1 MDLLQWVVAVSMV
14 LQGVAA
20 VLAVR
25 LIPLTGRRLAWSLVA
40 LAMLLMMAR
49 RGVSLLH
56 GLGVVSD
63 PVQHRGI
70 AESIALV
77 ISVLMVGGVYLARQ
91 IFLDRLEAQRDQ
103 HVSEAQ
109 FRTLAAA
116 TYDAIMVTDTDGR
129 VMYWNPAAERMF
141 GYSHREAVG
150 AMIGDL
156 IVPPDLQP
164 EADAFVAKFRDTYR
178 GAMAGRTVE
187 LPVRRK
193 DGHLFIAEHSMS
205 TVQVE
210 GVRYAIG
217 VIRDVSE
224 RKQAERRLAEQLDEL
239 QRFHRIA
246 VGRELRIREVS
257 EENRSLRQRLATL
270 EAALP
275 EADRKPLNR

>member
-1 MDLLQWVVAVSMV
+1 MDQLQWIIALSMV

-25 LIPLTGRRLAWSLVA
+25 LIPLTGRPLAWSLVA

-49 RGVSLLH
+49 RAFSLLH
-56 GLGVVSD
+56 GSGLVSD
-63 PVQHRGI
+63 PAQHVGI
-70 AESIALV
+70 SEIIAFV

-91 IFLDRLEAQRDQ
+91 VFLDRLEAQRGQ

-116 TYDAIMVTDTDGR
+116 AYDAIMVTDTDGR
-129 VMYWNPAAERMF
+129 VMYWNPAAERLF

-150 AMIGDL
+150 ATIGDL
-156 IVPPDLQP
+156 IVPTELQA

-193 DGHLFIAEHSMS
+193 DGHRFTAEHSIS

-224 RKQAERRLAEQLDEL
+224 RKRAERRIAEQLDEL

-246 VGRELRIREVS
+246 VGRELRIREVT
-257 EENRSLRQRLATL
+257 EENRALHQRLAEL

-275 EADRKPLNR
+275 HTDQKPLKH

>member
-20 VLAVR
+20 VLAAR
-25 LIPLTGRRLAWSLVA
+25 LIPLTGRPLAWSLVA

-56 GLGVVSD
+56 GLDVVPD
-63 PVQHRGI
+63 PAQHRGI
-70 AESIALV
+70 SETIALV

-91 IFLDRLEAQRDQ
+91 IFVDRLEARRDQ

-109 FRTLAAA
+109 FHTLAAA
-116 TYDAIMVTDTDGR
+116 AYDAIMVTDTDGR
-129 VMYWNPAAERMF
+129 VMYWNPAAERLF
-141 GYSHREAVG
+141 GYSQREAVG
-150 AMIGDL
+150 ATIGDL
-156 IVPPDLQP
+156 IVPSDLQA
-164 EADAFVAKFRDTYR
+164 EADAFVTKFRDTYR

-193 DGHLFIAEHSMS
+193 DGHRFIAEHSIS

-224 RKQAERRLAEQLDEL
+224 RKRAERRIADQVDEL
-239 QRFHRIA
+239 QRFHRLS

-257 EENRSLRQRLATL
+257 EQNRALRQRLAAL

-275 EADRKPLNR
+275 HADQKPLKH